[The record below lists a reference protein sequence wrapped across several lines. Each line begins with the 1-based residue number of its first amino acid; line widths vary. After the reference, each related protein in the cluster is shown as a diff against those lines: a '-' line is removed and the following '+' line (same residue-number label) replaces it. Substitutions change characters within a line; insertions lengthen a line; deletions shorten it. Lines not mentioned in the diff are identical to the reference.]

1 MVRNVAQKAKKV
13 ADKATQKRTQQFLW
27 ELVRPYKWRLLGG
40 SLMLVVSAGAMLAL
54 PQYLRH
60 MFDTALRTGDKA
72 QLAMLAA
79 MMFGTVLVMVVSIF
93 ARTWLIQYSSTA
105 ILAELR
111 RRLANTLLMQDV
123 RFFENRSSGELVS
136 RMASDT
142 TSVRE
147 FLHMAAP
154 QLVRGVFLGF
164 GTLLALLYTSP
175 SLTVLLVLA
184 CVPIALIGR
193 FLGTSIR
200 SAVREQQDNMAGF
213 GGALE
218 EAIANI
224 RTVLA
229 FNQQPR
235 LMADMEARTQDMQRV
250 GNRLATIRSGFV
262 AVNVVVGF
270 AALIGVVWLG
280 GIRVMEGTMSLGDMM
295 AFLLYLAFAA
305 DAAGNVTNFWP
316 AWQGVLG
323 ATERIIGILDS
334 KAEIAE
340 PKKAKALP
348 VAKGGRGIVLK
359 GVRYV
364 YPARPETAALEGL
377 EMAIAAGQ
385 NVAVVGPSGAGKSTL
400 FRLFLRLDDVSEG
413 KLLLDGVDV
422 RELGLA
428 ELRRQ
433 FALVAQESPLFSGT
447 VAFNVRFAKP
457 EATDDEVWAALKAAH
472 ADGFVKALPKGLKTA
487 VGEKGV
493 QLSGGQRQRLA
504 IARAVLAD
512 APVLLLDEATAH
524 LDSESEA
531 AIQAALAT
539 VSKGR
544 TVVTIAHRLS
554 TVKNADVIFV
564 MDKGRVVAAGSHG
577 ELMKASALYK
587 ALAALQLG
595 G

>member
-1 MVRNVAQKAKKV
+1 MVRHSSDKKAKTSV
-13 ADKATQKRTQQFLW
+13 DKATQKRTQRFLW

-72 QLAMLAA
+72 QLGVLAG

-93 ARTWLIQYSSTA
+93 ARTWLIQYSSTS

-154 QLVRGVFLGF
+154 QLVRGIFLGL

-175 SLTVLLVLA
+175 SLTLVLVVA
-184 CVPIALIGR
+184 CLPIALIGR

-200 SAVREQQDNMAGF
+200 STVRQQQDNMAGF

-218 EAIANI
+218 EAVANI
-224 RTVLA
+224 RTILA

-235 LMADMEARTQDMQRV
+235 LMADMEERTQDMQRV

-270 AALIGVVWLG
+270 SALIGVVWLG
-280 GIRVMEGTMSLGDMM
+280 GVRVMEGAMSLGDMM

-305 DAAGNVTNFWP
+305 DAAGNITNFWP

-323 ATERIIGILDS
+323 STERIIGILDS
-334 KAEIAE
+334 KPEIAE

-359 GVRYV
+359 NVRYV
-364 YPARPETAALEGL
+364 YPARPDTAALDGL

-400 FRLFLRLDDVSEG
+400 FRLFLRLDDVTEG

-422 RELGLA
+422 REAGLA
-428 ELRRQ
+428 DLRRQ

-457 EATDDEVWAALKAAH
+457 DATDDEVWAALKAAH
-472 ADGFVKALPKGLKTA
+472 ADGFVKALPKGLKTP

-493 QLSGGQRQRLA
+493 QLSGGQRQRIA

-531 AIQAALAT
+531 AIQAALTT
-539 VSKGR
+539 VGKGR

-564 MDKGRVVAAGSHG
+564 MDKGRVVASGTHG
-577 ELMKASALYK
+577 ELMKSSSLYK
-587 ALAALQLG
+587 ALAAIQLG
-595 G
+595 